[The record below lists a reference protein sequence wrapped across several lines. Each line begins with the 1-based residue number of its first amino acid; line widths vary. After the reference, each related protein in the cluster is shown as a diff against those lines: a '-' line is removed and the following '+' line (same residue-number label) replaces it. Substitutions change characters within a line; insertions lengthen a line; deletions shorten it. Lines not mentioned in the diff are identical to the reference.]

1 MQYTID
7 LKDARKRVSKRPAR
21 VKRKALP
28 MPLSD
33 EQIRW
38 GLANQPRWLFEMVP
52 DDVKPV

>member
-7 LKDARKRVSKRPAR
+7 LKDARKRVGKRPAR

-28 MPLSD
+28 MPLSA
-33 EQIRW
+33 EQVRW
-38 GLANQPRWLFEMVP
+38 GLSKQPVWLFGMVP